1 MLTNSIQGIKYN
13 AEAMAKAARRLKDFK
28 KADTPA
34 EMVNMMVAEHG
45 MSANVNALKT
55 ALRMQDTILD
65 LLA

>member
-1 MLTNSIQGIKYN
+1 MLTNSIQGIRYN
-13 AEAMAKAARRLKDFK
+13 AEAMAQVARRLKDFE
-28 KADTPA
+28 KADTPT

-45 MSANVNALKT
+45 MSANVSALKT

>member
-1 MLTNSIQGIKYN
+1 MLTNSIQGIRYQ
-13 AEAMAKAARRLKDFK
+13 AEAMQQAARKLKDFET
-28 KADTPA
+28 ADTPT

-55 ALRMQDTILD
+55 ALRMQESILD